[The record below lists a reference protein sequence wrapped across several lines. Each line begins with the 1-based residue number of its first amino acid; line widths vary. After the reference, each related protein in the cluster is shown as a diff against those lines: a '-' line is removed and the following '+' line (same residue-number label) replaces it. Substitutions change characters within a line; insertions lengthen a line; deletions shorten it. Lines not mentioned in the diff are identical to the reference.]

1 MENIEKLNEQF
12 LHIQGLLSKKDFA
25 AAIELLDSMF
35 KEYSAIDW
43 VGDNK
48 ITDAESEQM
57 QKLHY
62 VYKDFY
68 AHHLITYY
76 CQLFTAL
83 VSLLDEAAKYKNSI
97 TKAYAHVDSILAELE
112 NLEKVTQSEDSH
124 NKLWLERSDY
134 KTVKS
139 MLSDCCGLPQCG
151 ISQEDYQDFLYT
163 YNHQPDLLD
172 DEDTV
177 EDDEDTVEDDE
188 DGYLDMDNDYDDIED
203 YFEKK
208 SWCNIHFYCL
218 GVVKSCT
225 VGGNINYRSIIDKLQ
240 HDIGISPEVWQLKD
254 DSEFNV
260 VKKMEALVTSKLCNF
275 NPTIDIDHNILPTL
289 LEQVDNSNAPLSI
302 EVVATLN
309 YRELGTTCIGYVVS
323 GKLTVGDK
331 VKLNFAL
338 GNGEHAPELDDND
351 VLSAKV
357 TWIETNGTELT
368 TKAIAN
374 QTLSFGL
381 DIERFLLPETISS
394 VEHYEV

>member
-1 MENIEKLNEQF
+1 MKDINVLNEKF
-12 LHIQGLLSKKDFA
+12 LTAQELWEKNEFA
-25 AAIELLDSMF
+25 SAFEMLDEMY
-35 KEYSAIDW
+35 KEYSAMDW
-43 VGDNK
+43 IEEGVS
-48 ITDAESEQM
+48 TDADANEQ
-57 QKLHY
+57 QQALHY
-62 VYKDFY
+62 IYKDFY

-83 VSLLDEAAKYKNSI
+83 VSLLDEAAKYKNNI

-112 NLEKVTQSEDSH
+112 NLEKVAPSEDSH
-124 NKLWLERSDY
+124 HKLWLERRDY
-134 KTVKS
+134 KNVKS
-139 MLSDCCGLPQCG
+139 VLSDCCGLPQCG

-177 EDDEDTVEDDE
+177 EDDEDD
-188 DGYLDMDNDYDDIED
+188 YLDMDDYDDIED

-254 DSEFNV
+254 DREFKV

-331 VKLNFAL
+331 VKLNYAL

-394 VEHYEV
+394 VEHYKV

>member
-1 MENIEKLNEQF
+1 MKDINVLNEKF
-12 LHIQGLLSKKDFA
+12 LTAQELWEKNEFA
-25 AAIELLDSMF
+25 SAFEILDGMY
-35 KEYSAIDW
+35 KEYSAMDW
-43 VGDNK
+43 IEEGVS
-48 ITDAESEQM
+48 TDADANEQ
-57 QKLHY
+57 QQALHY
-62 VYKDFY
+62 IYKDFY
-68 AHHLITYY
+68 AHHLINYY

-83 VSLLDEAAKYKNSI
+83 VSLLDEAAKYKNNI

-112 NLEKVTQSEDSH
+112 NLEKVAPSEYSH
-124 NKLWLERSDY
+124 HKLWLERSDY

-172 DEDTV
+172 DEDTG
-177 EDDEDTVEDDE
+177 EDDEDD
-188 DGYLDMDNDYDDIED
+188 YFDMDNDYDDIED

-254 DSEFNV
+254 DSEFKV

-338 GNGEHAPELDDND
+338 GNGEHTPKLDDND

-381 DIERFLLPETISS
+381 DIERYLLPETISG
-394 VEHYEV
+394 VEHYKV

>member
-1 MENIEKLNEQF
+1 MKDINVLNEKF
-12 LHIQGLLSKKDFA
+12 LTAQELWKKNEFA
-25 AAIELLDSMF
+25 SAFEMLDGMY
-35 KEYSAIDW
+35 KEYSAMDW
-43 VGDNK
+43 IEEGVS
-48 ITDAESEQM
+48 TDADANEQ
-57 QKLHY
+57 QQALHY
-62 VYKDFY
+62 IYKDFY
-68 AHHLITYY
+68 AHHLINYY

-97 TKAYAHVDSILAELE
+97 TKAYAHVDSILAELG
-112 NLEKVTQSEDSH
+112 NLEKVAPSEDSH
-124 NKLWLERSDY
+124 HKLWLERSDY

-172 DEDTV
+172 DEDTG
-177 EDDEDTVEDDE
+177 EDDEDD
-188 DGYLDMDNDYDDIED
+188 YFDMDNDYDDIED

-254 DSEFNV
+254 DSEFKV
-260 VKKMEALVTSKLCNF
+260 VKKMEDFVTSKLCNF

-381 DIERFLLPETISS
+381 DIERYLLPETISS
-394 VEHYEV
+394 VEHYKV

>member
-1 MENIEKLNEQF
+1 MKDINVLNKKFLTAQELWEKNE
-12 LHIQGLLSKKDFA
+12 FA
-25 AAIELLDSMF
+25 SAFEMLDEMY
-35 KEYSAIDW
+35 KEYSAMDW
-43 VGDNK
+43 IEEGVS
-48 ITDAESEQM
+48 TDADANEQ
-57 QKLHY
+57 QQALHY
-62 VYKDFY
+62 IYKDFY

-112 NLEKVTQSEDSH
+112 NLEKVTQREDSH
-124 NKLWLERSDY
+124 HKLWLERSDY

-163 YNHQPDLLD
+163 YTHQPDLL
-172 DEDTV
+172 
-177 EDDEDTVEDDE
+177 DDEDTVEDDE

-381 DIERFLLPETISS
+381 DIERFLLPETISG
-394 VEHYEV
+394 VEHYKV

>member
-1 MENIEKLNEQF
+1 MKDINVLNEKF
-12 LHIQGLLSKKDFA
+12 LTAQELWEKNEFA
-25 AAIELLDSMF
+25 SAFEMLDGMY
-35 KEYSAIDW
+35 KEYSAMDW
-43 VGDNK
+43 IEEGVS
-48 ITDAESEQM
+48 TDADANEQ
-57 QKLHY
+57 QQALHY
-62 VYKDFY
+62 IYKDFY
-68 AHHLITYY
+68 AHHLINYY

-83 VSLLDEAAKYKNSI
+83 VSLLDEAAKYKNNI

-112 NLEKVTQSEDSH
+112 NLEKVAPSEYSH
-124 NKLWLERSDY
+124 HKLWLERSDY

-172 DEDTV
+172 DEDTG
-177 EDDEDTVEDDE
+177 EDDEDD
-188 DGYLDMDNDYDDIED
+188 YFDMDNDYDDIED

-208 SWCNIHFYCL
+208 SWCNIHFDCL

-254 DSEFNV
+254 DSEFKV
-260 VKKMEALVTSKLCNF
+260 VKKMEDFVTSKLCNF

-338 GNGEHAPELDDND
+338 GNGEHTPELDDND

-381 DIERFLLPETISS
+381 DIERYLLPETISS
-394 VEHYEV
+394 VEHYKV

>member
-1 MENIEKLNEQF
+1 MKDINVLNEKF
-12 LHIQGLLSKKDFA
+12 LTAQELWEKNEFA
-25 AAIELLDSMF
+25 SAFEMLDGMY
-35 KEYSAIDW
+35 KEYSAMDW
-43 VGDNK
+43 IEEGVS
-48 ITDAESEQM
+48 TDADANEQ
-57 QKLHY
+57 QQALHY
-62 VYKDFY
+62 IYKDFY
-68 AHHLITYY
+68 AHHLINYY

-97 TKAYAHVDSILAELE
+97 TKAYAHVDSILAELG
-112 NLEKVTQSEDSH
+112 NLEKVAPSEDSH
-124 NKLWLERSDY
+124 HKLWLERSDY

-163 YNHQPDLLD
+163 YKHQPDLLD
-172 DEDTV
+172 DEDTG
-177 EDDEDTVEDDE
+177 EDDEDD
-188 DGYLDMDNDYDDIED
+188 YFDMDNDYDDIED

-254 DSEFNV
+254 DSEFKV

-338 GNGEHAPELDDND
+338 GNGEHTPKLDDND

-374 QTLSFGL
+374 QALSFGL

-394 VEHYEV
+394 VEHYKV

>member
-1 MENIEKLNEQF
+1 MKDINVLNEKF
-12 LHIQGLLSKKDFA
+12 LTAQELWKKNEFA
-25 AAIELLDSMF
+25 SAFEMLDGMY
-35 KEYSAIDW
+35 KEYSAMDW
-43 VGDNK
+43 IEEGVS
-48 ITDAESEQM
+48 TDADANELQ
-57 QKLHY
+57 QALHY
-62 VYKDFY
+62 IYKDFY
-68 AHHLITYY
+68 AHHLINYY

-83 VSLLDEAAKYKNSI
+83 VSLLDEAAKYKNNI

-112 NLEKVTQSEDSH
+112 NLEKVAPSEYSH
-124 NKLWLERSDY
+124 HKLWLERSDY

-177 EDDEDTVEDDE
+177 EDDEDD
-188 DGYLDMDNDYDDIED
+188 YFDMDNDYDDIED

-254 DSEFNV
+254 DSEFKV

-381 DIERFLLPETISS
+381 DIERYLLPETISG
-394 VEHYEV
+394 VEHYKV

>member
-1 MENIEKLNEQF
+1 MKDINVLNEKF
-12 LHIQGLLSKKDFA
+12 LTAQELWKKNEFA
-25 AAIELLDSMF
+25 SAFEMLDGMY
-35 KEYSAIDW
+35 KEYSAMDW
-43 VGDNK
+43 IEEGVS
-48 ITDAESEQM
+48 TDADANEQ
-57 QKLHY
+57 QQALHY
-62 VYKDFY
+62 IYKDFY
-68 AHHLITYY
+68 AHHLINYY

-83 VSLLDEAAKYKNSI
+83 VSLLDEAAKYKNNI

-112 NLEKVTQSEDSH
+112 NLEKVAPSEYSH
-124 NKLWLERSDY
+124 HKLWLERSDY

-172 DEDTV
+172 DEDTG
-177 EDDEDTVEDDE
+177 EDDEDD
-188 DGYLDMDNDYDDIED
+188 YFDMDNDYDDIED

-254 DSEFNV
+254 DSEFKV
-260 VKKMEALVTSKLCNF
+260 VKKMEDFVTSKLCNF

-338 GNGEHAPELDDND
+338 GNGEHAPKLDDND

-374 QTLSFGL
+374 QSLSFGL
-381 DIERFLLPETISS
+381 DIERYLLPETISS
-394 VEHYEV
+394 VEHYKV

>member
-1 MENIEKLNEQF
+1 MKDINVLNEKF
-12 LHIQGLLSKKDFA
+12 LTAQELWKKNEFA
-25 AAIELLDSMF
+25 SAFEMLDGMY
-35 KEYSAIDW
+35 KEYSAMDW
-43 VGDNK
+43 IEEGVS
-48 ITDAESEQM
+48 TDADANELQ
-57 QKLHY
+57 QALHY
-62 VYKDFY
+62 IYKDFY
-68 AHHLITYY
+68 AHHLINYY

-83 VSLLDEAAKYKNSI
+83 VSLLDEAAKYKNNI

-112 NLEKVTQSEDSH
+112 NLEKVAPSEYSH
-124 NKLWLERSDY
+124 HKLWLERSDY

-177 EDDEDTVEDDE
+177 EDDEDD
-188 DGYLDMDNDYDDIED
+188 YFDMDNDYDDIED

-254 DSEFNV
+254 DSEFKV
-260 VKKMEALVTSKLCNF
+260 VKKMEALVTSKLCIF

-338 GNGEHAPELDDND
+338 GNGEHTPKLDDND

-381 DIERFLLPETISS
+381 DIERYLLPETISS
-394 VEHYEV
+394 VEHYKV

>member
-1 MENIEKLNEQF
+1 MKDINVLNKKFLTAQELWEKNE
-12 LHIQGLLSKKDFA
+12 FA
-25 AAIELLDSMF
+25 SAFEMLDEMY
-35 KEYSAIDW
+35 KEYSAMDW
-43 VGDNK
+43 IEEGVS
-48 ITDAESEQM
+48 TDADANEQ
-57 QKLHY
+57 QQALHY
-62 VYKDFY
+62 IYKDFY

-112 NLEKVTQSEDSH
+112 NLEKVTPSEDSH
-124 NKLWLERSDY
+124 HKLWLERRDY
-134 KTVKS
+134 KNVKS
-139 MLSDCCGLPQCG
+139 VLSDCCGLPQCG

-172 DEDTV
+172 DEDTG
-177 EDDEDTVEDDE
+177 EDDE

-208 SWCNIHFYCL
+208 SWCNILFYCL

-254 DSEFNV
+254 DREFKV

-331 VKLNFAL
+331 VKLNYAL

-394 VEHYEV
+394 VELYKV

>member
-1 MENIEKLNEQF
+1 MKDINVLNEKF
-12 LHIQGLLSKKDFA
+12 LTAQELWEKNEFA
-25 AAIELLDSMF
+25 SAFEMLDGMY
-35 KEYSAIDW
+35 KEYSAMDW
-43 VGDNK
+43 IEEGVS
-48 ITDAESEQM
+48 TDADANEQ
-57 QKLHY
+57 QQALHY
-62 VYKDFY
+62 IYKDFY
-68 AHHLITYY
+68 AHHLINYY

-97 TKAYAHVDSILAELE
+97 TKAYAHVDSILAELG
-112 NLEKVTQSEDSH
+112 NLEKVAPSEDSH
-124 NKLWLERSDY
+124 HKLWLERSDY

-172 DEDTV
+172 DEDTG
-177 EDDEDTVEDDE
+177 EDDEDD
-188 DGYLDMDNDYDDIED
+188 YFDMDNDYDDIED

-254 DSEFNV
+254 DSEFKV

-381 DIERFLLPETISS
+381 DIERYLLPETISG
-394 VEHYEV
+394 VEHYKV

>member
-1 MENIEKLNEQF
+1 MKDINVLNEKF
-12 LHIQGLLSKKDFA
+12 LTAQELWKKNEFA
-25 AAIELLDSMF
+25 SAFEMLDGMY
-35 KEYSAIDW
+35 KEYSAMDW
-43 VGDNK
+43 IEEGVS
-48 ITDAESEQM
+48 TDADANEQ
-57 QKLHY
+57 QQALHY
-62 VYKDFY
+62 IYKDFY
-68 AHHLITYY
+68 AHHLINYY

-83 VSLLDEAAKYKNSI
+83 VSLLDEAAKYKNNI

-112 NLEKVTQSEDSH
+112 NLEKVAPSEYSH
-124 NKLWLERSDY
+124 HKLWLERSDY

-172 DEDTV
+172 DEDTG
-177 EDDEDTVEDDE
+177 EDDEDD
-188 DGYLDMDNDYDDIED
+188 YFDMDNDYDDIED

-254 DSEFNV
+254 DSEFKV

-338 GNGEHAPELDDND
+338 GNGEHTPKLDDND

-381 DIERFLLPETISS
+381 DIERYLLPETISGWNIIKFKR
-394 VEHYEV
+394 

>member
-1 MENIEKLNEQF
+1 MEDINVLNKKFLTAQELWEKNE
-12 LHIQGLLSKKDFA
+12 FA
-25 AAIELLDSMF
+25 SAFEMLDEMY
-35 KEYSAIDW
+35 KEYSAMDW
-43 VGDNK
+43 IEEGVS
-48 ITDAESEQM
+48 TDADANEQ
-57 QKLHY
+57 QQALHY
-62 VYKDFY
+62 IYKDFY

-112 NLEKVTQSEDSH
+112 NLEKVTQSEDS
-124 NKLWLERSDY
+124 
-134 KTVKS
+134 
-139 MLSDCCGLPQCG
+139 
-151 ISQEDYQDFLYT
+151 
-163 YNHQPDLLD
+163 QPDLL
-172 DEDTV
+172 
-177 EDDEDTVEDDE
+177 DDEDTVEDDE

-309 YRELGTTCIGYVVS
+309 YREFGTTCIGYVVS

-381 DIERFLLPETISS
+381 DIESFLLPETISS
-394 VEHYEV
+394 VEHYKV

>member
-1 MENIEKLNEQF
+1 MKDINVLNEKF
-12 LHIQGLLSKKDFA
+12 LTAQELWKKNEFA
-25 AAIELLDSMF
+25 SAFEMLDGMY
-35 KEYSAIDW
+35 KEYSAMDW
-43 VGDNK
+43 IEEGVS
-48 ITDAESEQM
+48 TDADANEQ
-57 QKLHY
+57 QQALHY
-62 VYKDFY
+62 IYKDFY
-68 AHHLITYY
+68 AHHLINYY

-83 VSLLDEAAKYKNSI
+83 VSLLDEAAKYKNNI

-112 NLEKVTQSEDSH
+112 NLEKVAPSEYSH
-124 NKLWLERSDY
+124 HKLWLERSDY

-163 YNHQPDLLD
+163 YNHQPDLL
-172 DEDTV
+172 
-177 EDDEDTVEDDE
+177 DDEDTVEDDE

-331 VKLNFAL
+331 VELNFAL
-338 GNGEHAPELDDND
+338 GNGEHTPKLDDND

-381 DIERFLLPETISS
+381 DIERYLLPETISS
-394 VEHYEV
+394 VEHYKV

>member
-1 MENIEKLNEQF
+1 MEDINVLNEKF
-12 LHIQGLLSKKDFA
+12 LTAQELWEKNEFA
-25 AAIELLDSMF
+25 SAFEMLDEMY
-35 KEYSAIDW
+35 KEYSAMDW
-43 VGDNK
+43 IEEGVS
-48 ITDAESEQM
+48 TDADANEQ
-57 QKLHY
+57 QQALHY
-62 VYKDFY
+62 IYKDFY

-124 NKLWLERSDY
+124 HKLWLERSDY

-163 YNHQPDLLD
+163 YTHQPDLLD

-177 EDDEDTVEDDE
+177 EDDEE
-188 DGYLDMDNDYDDIED
+188 GCLDMDNDYDDIED

-254 DSEFNV
+254 DSEFKV

-394 VEHYEV
+394 VEHYKV

>member
-1 MENIEKLNEQF
+1 MKDINVLNEKF
-12 LHIQGLLSKKDFA
+12 LTAQELWKKNEFA
-25 AAIELLDSMF
+25 SAFEMLDGMY
-35 KEYSAIDW
+35 KEYSAMDW
-43 VGDNK
+43 IEEGVS
-48 ITDAESEQM
+48 TDADANEQ
-57 QKLHY
+57 QQALHY
-62 VYKDFY
+62 IYKDFY
-68 AHHLITYY
+68 AHHLINYY

-83 VSLLDEAAKYKNSI
+83 VSLLDEAAKYKNNI

-112 NLEKVTQSEDSH
+112 KLEKVAPSEYSH
-124 NKLWLERSDY
+124 HKLWLERSDY

-172 DEDTV
+172 DEDTG
-177 EDDEDTVEDDE
+177 EDDEDD
-188 DGYLDMDNDYDDIED
+188 YFDMDNDYDDIED

-338 GNGEHAPELDDND
+338 GNGEHTPELDDND

-381 DIERFLLPETISS
+381 DIERYLLPETISS
-394 VEHYEV
+394 VEHYKV

>member
-1 MENIEKLNEQF
+1 MKDINVLNEKF
-12 LHIQGLLSKKDFA
+12 LTAQELWEKNEFA
-25 AAIELLDSMF
+25 SAFEMLDGMY
-35 KEYSAIDW
+35 KEYSAMDW
-43 VGDNK
+43 IEEGVS
-48 ITDAESEQM
+48 TDADANEQ
-57 QKLHY
+57 QQALHY
-62 VYKDFY
+62 IYKDFY
-68 AHHLITYY
+68 AHHLINYY

-97 TKAYAHVDSILAELE
+97 TKAYAHVDSILAELG
-112 NLEKVTQSEDSH
+112 NLEKVAPSEDSH
-124 NKLWLERSDY
+124 HKLWLERSDY

-172 DEDTV
+172 DEDTG
-177 EDDEDTVEDDE
+177 EDDEDD
-188 DGYLDMDNDYDDIED
+188 YFDMDNDYDDIED

-254 DSEFNV
+254 DSEFKV
-260 VKKMEALVTSKLCNF
+260 VKKMEALVTSKLCSF

-338 GNGEHAPELDDND
+338 GNGEHAPKLDDND

-374 QTLSFGL
+374 QSLSFGL
-381 DIERFLLPETISS
+381 DIERYLLPETISS
-394 VEHYEV
+394 VEHYKA

>member
-1 MENIEKLNEQF
+1 MKDINVLNEKF
-12 LHIQGLLSKKDFA
+12 LTAQELWKKNEFA
-25 AAIELLDSMF
+25 SAFEMLDGMY
-35 KEYSAIDW
+35 KEYSAMDW
-43 VGDNK
+43 IEEGVS
-48 ITDAESEQM
+48 TDADANEQ
-57 QKLHY
+57 QQALHY
-62 VYKDFY
+62 IYKDFY
-68 AHHLITYY
+68 AHHLINYY

-83 VSLLDEAAKYKNSI
+83 VSLLDEAAKYKNNI

-112 NLEKVTQSEDSH
+112 NLEKVAPSEYSH
-124 NKLWLERSDY
+124 HKLWLERSDY

-172 DEDTV
+172 DEDTG
-177 EDDEDTVEDDE
+177 EDDEDD
-188 DGYLDMDNDYDDIED
+188 YFDMDNDYDDIED

-240 HDIGISPEVWQLKD
+240 HDIGISPKVWQLKD
-254 DSEFNV
+254 DSEFKV
-260 VKKMEALVTSKLCNF
+260 VKKMEDFVTSKLCNF

-338 GNGEHAPELDDND
+338 GNGEHTPELDDND

-381 DIERFLLPETISS
+381 DIERYLLPETISS
-394 VEHYEV
+394 VEHYKV

>member
-1 MENIEKLNEQF
+1 MKDINVLNEKF
-12 LHIQGLLSKKDFA
+12 LTAQELWEKNEFA
-25 AAIELLDSMF
+25 SAFEMLDEMY
-35 KEYSAIDW
+35 KEYSAMDW
-43 VGDNK
+43 IEEGVS
-48 ITDAESEQM
+48 TDADANELQ
-57 QKLHY
+57 QALHY
-62 VYKDFY
+62 INKKFY
-68 AHHLITYY
+68 AHHLINYY

-83 VSLLDEAAKYKNSI
+83 VSLLDEAAKYKNCI

-112 NLEKVTQSEDSH
+112 NLEKVAPNEDSH
-124 NKLWLERSDY
+124 HRLWLERRVY
-134 KTVKS
+134 KNVKS

-172 DEDTV
+172 DEDTG
-177 EDDEDTVEDDE
+177 EDDEDD
-188 DGYLDMDNDYDDIED
+188 YLDMDNDYDDIED

-225 VGGNINYRSIIDKLQ
+225 VGGNIKYRSIIDKLQ

-374 QTLSFGL
+374 QALSFGL
-381 DIERFLLPETISS
+381 DIERYLLPETISS
-394 VEHYEV
+394 VEHYKV

>member
-1 MENIEKLNEQF
+1 MKDINVLNEKF
-12 LHIQGLLSKKDFA
+12 LTAQELWEKNEFA
-25 AAIELLDSMF
+25 SAFEMLDGMY
-35 KEYSAIDW
+35 KEYSAMDW
-43 VGDNK
+43 IEEGVS
-48 ITDAESEQM
+48 TDADANEQ
-57 QKLHY
+57 QQALHY
-62 VYKDFY
+62 IYKDFY
-68 AHHLITYY
+68 AHHLINYY

-83 VSLLDEAAKYKNSI
+83 VSLLDEAAKYKNNI

-112 NLEKVTQSEDSH
+112 NLEKVAPSEYSH
-124 NKLWLERSDY
+124 HKLWLERSDY

-172 DEDTV
+172 DEDTG
-177 EDDEDTVEDDE
+177 EDDEDD
-188 DGYLDMDNDYDDIED
+188 YFDMDNDYDDIED

-254 DSEFNV
+254 DSEFKV

-323 GKLTVGDK
+323 GKLIQVSQ
-331 VKLNFAL
+331 V
-338 GNGEHAPELDDND
+338 P
-351 VLSAKV
+351 
-357 TWIETNGTELT
+357 
-368 TKAIAN
+368 
-374 QTLSFGL
+374 
-381 DIERFLLPETISS
+381 
-394 VEHYEV
+394 

>member
-1 MENIEKLNEQF
+1 MKDINVLNEKF
-12 LHIQGLLSKKDFA
+12 LTAQELWEKNEFA
-25 AAIELLDSMF
+25 SAFEMLDGMY
-35 KEYSAIDW
+35 KEYSAMDW
-43 VGDNK
+43 IEEGVS
-48 ITDAESEQM
+48 TDADANEQ
-57 QKLHY
+57 QQALHY
-62 VYKDFY
+62 IYKDFY
-68 AHHLITYY
+68 AHHLINYY

-97 TKAYAHVDSILAELE
+97 TKAYAHVDSILAELG
-112 NLEKVTQSEDSH
+112 NLEKVAPSEDSH
-124 NKLWLERSDY
+124 HKLWLERSDY

-172 DEDTV
+172 DEDTG
-177 EDDEDTVEDDE
+177 EDDEDD
-188 DGYLDMDNDYDDIED
+188 YFDMDNDYDDIED

-254 DSEFNV
+254 DSEFKV

-331 VKLNFAL
+331 LKLNFAL
-338 GNGEHAPELDDND
+338 GNGEHTPKLDDND

-381 DIERFLLPETISS
+381 DIERYLLPETISG
-394 VEHYEV
+394 VEHYKV

>member
-1 MENIEKLNEQF
+1 MKDINVLNEKF
-12 LHIQGLLSKKDFA
+12 LTAQELWKKNEFA
-25 AAIELLDSMF
+25 SAFEMLDGMY
-35 KEYSAIDW
+35 KEYSAMDW
-43 VGDNK
+43 IEEGVS
-48 ITDAESEQM
+48 TDADANELQ
-57 QKLHY
+57 QALHY
-62 VYKDFY
+62 IYKDFY
-68 AHHLITYY
+68 AHHLINYY

-83 VSLLDEAAKYKNSI
+83 VSLLDEAAKYKNNI

-112 NLEKVTQSEDSH
+112 NLEKVAPSEYSH
-124 NKLWLERSDY
+124 HKLWLERSDY

-172 DEDTV
+172 DEDTG
-177 EDDEDTVEDDE
+177 EDDE

-254 DSEFNV
+254 DSEFKV
-260 VKKMEALVTSKLCNF
+260 VKKMEDFVTSKLCNF

-338 GNGEHAPELDDND
+338 GNGEHTPELDDND

-381 DIERFLLPETISS
+381 DIERYLLPETISS
-394 VEHYEV
+394 VEHYKV

>member
-1 MENIEKLNEQF
+1 MKDINVLNEKF
-12 LHIQGLLSKKDFA
+12 LTAQELWEKNEFA
-25 AAIELLDSMF
+25 SAFEMLDEMY
-35 KEYSAIDW
+35 KEYSAMDW
-43 VGDNK
+43 IEEGVS
-48 ITDAESEQM
+48 TDADANEQ
-57 QKLHY
+57 QQALHY
-62 VYKDFY
+62 IYKDFY

-83 VSLLDEAAKYKNSI
+83 VSLLDEAAKYKNNI

-112 NLEKVTQSEDSH
+112 NLGKVAPSEDSH
-124 NKLWLERSDY
+124 HKLWLERRDY
-134 KTVKS
+134 KNVKS
-139 MLSDCCGLPQCG
+139 VLSDCCGLPQCG

-172 DEDTV
+172 DEDTG
-177 EDDEDTVEDDE
+177 EDDEDD
-188 DGYLDMDNDYDDIED
+188 YLDMDDYDDIED

-254 DSEFNV
+254 DREFKV

-289 LEQVDNSNAPLSI
+289 LKQVDNSNAPLSI

-331 VKLNFAL
+331 VKLNYAL

-357 TWIETNGTELT
+357 TRIETNGTELT

-381 DIERFLLPETISS
+381 DIERYLLPETISS
-394 VEHYEV
+394 VEHYKV

>member
-1 MENIEKLNEQF
+1 MKDINVLNEKF
-12 LHIQGLLSKKDFA
+12 LTAQELWEKNEFA
-25 AAIELLDSMF
+25 SAFEMLDGMY
-35 KEYSAIDW
+35 KEYSAMDW
-43 VGDNK
+43 IEEGVS
-48 ITDAESEQM
+48 TDADANEQ
-57 QKLHY
+57 QQALHY
-62 VYKDFY
+62 IYKDFY
-68 AHHLITYY
+68 AHHLINYY

-112 NLEKVTQSEDSH
+112 NLEKVAPSEYSH
-124 NKLWLERSDY
+124 HKLWLERSDY

-172 DEDTV
+172 DEDTG
-177 EDDEDTVEDDE
+177 EDDEDD
-188 DGYLDMDNDYDDIED
+188 YFDMDNDYDDIED

-254 DSEFNV
+254 DSEFKV

-338 GNGEHAPELDDND
+338 GNGEHTPKLDDND

-381 DIERFLLPETISS
+381 DIERYLLPETISG
-394 VEHYEV
+394 VEHYKV

>member
-1 MENIEKLNEQF
+1 MKDINVLNEKF
-12 LHIQGLLSKKDFA
+12 LTAQELWKKNEFA
-25 AAIELLDSMF
+25 SAFEMLDGMY
-35 KEYSAIDW
+35 KEYSTMDW
-43 VGDNK
+43 IEEGVS
-48 ITDAESEQM
+48 TDADANEQ
-57 QKLHY
+57 QQALHY
-62 VYKDFY
+62 IYKDFY
-68 AHHLITYY
+68 AHHLINYY

-83 VSLLDEAAKYKNSI
+83 VSLLDEAAKYKNNI

-112 NLEKVTQSEDSH
+112 NLEKVAPSEYSH
-124 NKLWLERSDY
+124 HKLWLERSDY

-172 DEDTV
+172 DEDTG
-177 EDDEDTVEDDE
+177 EDDEDD
-188 DGYLDMDNDYDDIED
+188 YLDMDNDYDDIED

-338 GNGEHAPELDDND
+338 GNGEHAPKLDDND

-381 DIERFLLPETISS
+381 DIERYLLPETISGWNIIKFKR
-394 VEHYEV
+394 

>member
-1 MENIEKLNEQF
+1 MKDINVLNEKF
-12 LHIQGLLSKKDFA
+12 LTAQELWKKNEFA
-25 AAIELLDSMF
+25 SAFEMLDGMY
-35 KEYSAIDW
+35 KEYSAMDW
-43 VGDNK
+43 IEEGVS
-48 ITDAESEQM
+48 TDADANEQ
-57 QKLHY
+57 QQALHY
-62 VYKDFY
+62 IYKDFY
-68 AHHLITYY
+68 AHHLINYY

-83 VSLLDEAAKYKNSI
+83 VSLLDEGAKYKNNI

-112 NLEKVTQSEDSH
+112 NLEKVAPSEYSH
-124 NKLWLERSDY
+124 HKLWLERSDY

-172 DEDTV
+172 DEDTG
-177 EDDEDTVEDDE
+177 EDDEDD
-188 DGYLDMDNDYDDIED
+188 YFDMDNDYDDIED

-254 DSEFNV
+254 DSEFKV

-338 GNGEHAPELDDND
+338 GNGEHTPKLDDND

-381 DIERFLLPETISS
+381 DIERYLLPETISS
-394 VEHYEV
+394 VEHYKV

>member
-1 MENIEKLNEQF
+1 MKDINVLNEKF
-12 LHIQGLLSKKDFA
+12 LTAQELWKKNEFA
-25 AAIELLDSMF
+25 SAFEMLDGMY
-35 KEYSAIDW
+35 KEYSAMDW
-43 VGDNK
+43 IEEGVS
-48 ITDAESEQM
+48 TDADANELQ
-57 QKLHY
+57 QALHY
-62 VYKDFY
+62 IYKDFY
-68 AHHLITYY
+68 AHHLINYY

-83 VSLLDEAAKYKNSI
+83 VSLLDEAAKYKNNI

-112 NLEKVTQSEDSH
+112 NLEKVAPSEYSH
-124 NKLWLERSDY
+124 HKLWLERSDY

-172 DEDTV
+172 DEDTG
-177 EDDEDTVEDDE
+177 EDDEDD
-188 DGYLDMDNDYDDIED
+188 YFDMDNDYDDIED

-254 DSEFNV
+254 DSEFKV

-338 GNGEHAPELDDND
+338 GNGEHTPKLDDND

-381 DIERFLLPETISS
+381 DIERYLLPETISS
-394 VEHYEV
+394 VEHYKV

>member
-1 MENIEKLNEQF
+1 MKDINVLNEKF
-12 LHIQGLLSKKDFA
+12 LTAQELWKKNEFA
-25 AAIELLDSMF
+25 SAFEMLDGMY
-35 KEYSAIDW
+35 KEYSAMDW
-43 VGDNK
+43 IEEGVS
-48 ITDAESEQM
+48 TDADANEQ
-57 QKLHY
+57 QQALHY
-62 VYKDFY
+62 IYKGFY
-68 AHHLITYY
+68 AHHLINYY

-83 VSLLDEAAKYKNSI
+83 VSLLDEAAKYKNNI

-112 NLEKVTQSEDSH
+112 NLEKVAPSEYSH
-124 NKLWLERSDY
+124 HKLWLERSDY

-172 DEDTV
+172 DEDTG
-177 EDDEDTVEDDE
+177 EDDEDD
-188 DGYLDMDNDYDDIED
+188 YFDMDNDYDDIED

-254 DSEFNV
+254 DSEFKV
-260 VKKMEALVTSKLCNF
+260 VKKMEDFVTSKLCSF

-338 GNGEHAPELDDND
+338 GNGEHTPELDDND

-381 DIERFLLPETISS
+381 DIERYLLPETISS
-394 VEHYEV
+394 VEHYKV

>member
-1 MENIEKLNEQF
+1 MKDINVLNEKF
-12 LHIQGLLSKKDFA
+12 LTAQELWEKNEFA
-25 AAIELLDSMF
+25 SAFEMLDGMY
-35 KEYSAIDW
+35 KEYSAMDW
-43 VGDNK
+43 IEEGVS
-48 ITDAESEQM
+48 TDADANEQ
-57 QKLHY
+57 QQALHY
-62 VYKDFY
+62 IYKDFY
-68 AHHLITYY
+68 AHHLINYY

-83 VSLLDEAAKYKNSI
+83 VSLLDEAAKYKNNI

-112 NLEKVTQSEDSH
+112 NLEKVTPSEDSH
-124 NKLWLERSDY
+124 HKLWLERSDY
-134 KTVKS
+134 KNVKS

-163 YNHQPDLLD
+163 YNHQPDLL
-172 DEDTV
+172 
-177 EDDEDTVEDDE
+177 DDEDTVEDDE

-225 VGGNINYRSIIDKLQ
+225 VEGNINYRSIIDKLQ

-275 NPTIDIDHNILPTL
+275 NLTIDIDQNILPTL

-338 GNGEHAPELDDND
+338 GNGEHTPELDDND

-394 VEHYEV
+394 VEHYKV

>member
-1 MENIEKLNEQF
+1 MKDINVLNEKF
-12 LHIQGLLSKKDFA
+12 LTAQELWKKNEFA
-25 AAIELLDSMF
+25 SAFEMLDGMY
-35 KEYSAIDW
+35 KEYSAMDW
-43 VGDNK
+43 IEEGVS
-48 ITDAESEQM
+48 TDADANELQ
-57 QKLHY
+57 QALHY
-62 VYKDFY
+62 IYKDFY
-68 AHHLITYY
+68 AHHLINYY

-83 VSLLDEAAKYKNSI
+83 VSLLDEAAKYKNNI

-112 NLEKVTQSEDSH
+112 NLEKVAPSEYSH
-124 NKLWLERSDY
+124 HKLWLERSDY

-177 EDDEDTVEDDE
+177 EDDEDD
-188 DGYLDMDNDYDDIED
+188 YFDMDNDYDDIED

-254 DSEFNV
+254 DSEFKV

-275 NPTIDIDHNILPTL
+275 NPTIDIDHSILPTL

-338 GNGEHAPELDDND
+338 GNGEHTPELDDND

-381 DIERFLLPETISS
+381 DIERYLLPETISGWNIIKFKR
-394 VEHYEV
+394 

>member
-1 MENIEKLNEQF
+1 MKDINVLNEKF
-12 LHIQGLLSKKDFA
+12 LTAQELWKKNEFA
-25 AAIELLDSMF
+25 SAFEMLDGMY
-35 KEYSAIDW
+35 KEYSAMDW
-43 VGDNK
+43 IEEDVS
-48 ITDAESEQM
+48 TDADANELQ
-57 QKLHY
+57 QALHY
-62 VYKDFY
+62 IYKDFY
-68 AHHLITYY
+68 AHHLINYY

-83 VSLLDEAAKYKNSI
+83 VSLLDEAAKYKNNI

-112 NLEKVTQSEDSH
+112 NLEKVAPSEDSH
-124 NKLWLERSDY
+124 HKLWLERSDY

-172 DEDTV
+172 DEDTG
-177 EDDEDTVEDDE
+177 EDDEDD
-188 DGYLDMDNDYDDIED
+188 YFDMDNDYDDIED

-240 HDIGISPEVWQLKD
+240 YDIGISPEVWQLKD
-254 DSEFNV
+254 DSEFKV

-338 GNGEHAPELDDND
+338 GNGEHTPKLDDND

-394 VEHYEV
+394 VEHYKV

>member
-1 MENIEKLNEQF
+1 MKDINVLNEKF
-12 LHIQGLLSKKDFA
+12 LTAQELWKKNEFA
-25 AAIELLDSMF
+25 SAFEMLDGMY
-35 KEYSAIDW
+35 KEYSAMDW
-43 VGDNK
+43 IEEGVS
-48 ITDAESEQM
+48 TDADANEQ
-57 QKLHY
+57 QQALHY
-62 VYKDFY
+62 IYKDFY
-68 AHHLITYY
+68 AHHLINYY

-83 VSLLDEAAKYKNSI
+83 VSLLDEAAKYKNNI

-112 NLEKVTQSEDSH
+112 NLEKVAPSEYSH
-124 NKLWLERSDY
+124 HKLWLERSDY

-172 DEDTV
+172 DEDTG
-177 EDDEDTVEDDE
+177 EDDEDD
-188 DGYLDMDNDYDDIED
+188 YFDMDNDYDDIED

-240 HDIGISPEVWQLKD
+240 HDIGISPEVWRLKD
-254 DSEFNV
+254 DSEFKV
-260 VKKMEALVTSKLCNF
+260 VKKMEDFVTSKLCNF

-338 GNGEHAPELDDND
+338 GNGEHTPELDDND

-381 DIERFLLPETISS
+381 DIERYLLPETISS
-394 VEHYEV
+394 VEHYKV

>member
-1 MENIEKLNEQF
+1 MKDINVLNEKF
-12 LHIQGLLSKKDFA
+12 LTAQELWKKNEFA
-25 AAIELLDSMF
+25 SAFEMLGGMY
-35 KEYSAIDW
+35 KEYSAMDW
-43 VGDNK
+43 IEEGVS
-48 ITDAESEQM
+48 TDADANEQ
-57 QKLHY
+57 QQALHY
-62 VYKDFY
+62 IYKDFY
-68 AHHLITYY
+68 AHHLINYY

-83 VSLLDEAAKYKNSI
+83 VSLLDEAAKYKNNI

-112 NLEKVTQSEDSH
+112 NLEKVAPSEYSH
-124 NKLWLERSDY
+124 HKLWLERSDY

-172 DEDTV
+172 DEDTG
-177 EDDEDTVEDDE
+177 EDDEDD
-188 DGYLDMDNDYDDIED
+188 YFDMDNDYDDIED

-254 DSEFNV
+254 DSEFKV
-260 VKKMEALVTSKLCNF
+260 VKKMEDFVTSKLCNF

-338 GNGEHAPELDDND
+338 GNGEHTPELDDND

-381 DIERFLLPETISS
+381 DIERYLLPETISS
-394 VEHYEV
+394 VEHYKV

>member
-1 MENIEKLNEQF
+1 MKDINVLNEKF
-12 LHIQGLLSKKDFA
+12 LTAQELWEKNEFA
-25 AAIELLDSMF
+25 SAFEMLDEMY
-35 KEYSAIDW
+35 KEYSAMDW
-43 VGDNK
+43 IEEGVS
-48 ITDAESEQM
+48 TDADANEQ
-57 QKLHY
+57 QQALHY
-62 VYKDFY
+62 IYKDFY

-112 NLEKVTQSEDSH
+112 NLEKVAPSEDSH
-124 NKLWLERSDY
+124 HKLWLERRDY
-134 KTVKS
+134 KNVKS
-139 MLSDCCGLPQCG
+139 VLSDCCGLPQCG

-177 EDDEDTVEDDE
+177 EDDEDD
-188 DGYLDMDNDYDDIED
+188 YLDMDDYDDIED

-254 DSEFNV
+254 DREFKV

-331 VKLNFAL
+331 VKLNYAL

-394 VEHYEV
+394 VEHYKV

>member
-1 MENIEKLNEQF
+1 MKDINVLNEKF
-12 LHIQGLLSKKDFA
+12 LTAQELWEKNEFA
-25 AAIELLDSMF
+25 SAFEMLDGMY
-35 KEYSAIDW
+35 KEYSAMDW
-43 VGDNK
+43 IEEGVS
-48 ITDAESEQM
+48 TDADANEQ
-57 QKLHY
+57 QQALHY
-62 VYKDFY
+62 IYKDFY
-68 AHHLITYY
+68 AHHLINYY

-83 VSLLDEAAKYKNSI
+83 VSLLDEAAKYKNNI

-112 NLEKVTQSEDSH
+112 NLEKVAPSEYSH
-124 NKLWLERSDY
+124 HKLWLERSDY
-134 KTVKS
+134 KNVKS

-172 DEDTV
+172 DEDTG
-177 EDDEDTVEDDE
+177 EDDEDD
-188 DGYLDMDNDYDDIED
+188 YFDMDNDYDDIED

-338 GNGEHAPELDDND
+338 GNGEHTPKLDDNE

-381 DIERFLLPETISS
+381 DIERYLLPETISS
-394 VEHYEV
+394 VEHYKV

>member
-1 MENIEKLNEQF
+1 MKDINVLNEKF
-12 LHIQGLLSKKDFA
+12 LTAQELWEKNEFA
-25 AAIELLDSMF
+25 SAFEMLDGMY
-35 KEYSAIDW
+35 KEYSAMDW
-43 VGDNK
+43 IEEGVS
-48 ITDAESEQM
+48 TDADANEQ
-57 QKLHY
+57 QQALHY
-62 VYKDFY
+62 IYKDFY
-68 AHHLITYY
+68 AHHLINYY

-97 TKAYAHVDSILAELE
+97 TKAYAHVDSILAELG
-112 NLEKVTQSEDSH
+112 NLEKVAPSEDSH
-124 NKLWLERSDY
+124 HKLWLERSDY

-172 DEDTV
+172 DEDTG
-177 EDDEDTVEDDE
+177 EDDEDD
-188 DGYLDMDNDYDDIED
+188 YFDMDNDYDDIED

-254 DSEFNV
+254 DSEFKV

-338 GNGEHAPELDDND
+338 GNGEHTPKLDDND

-381 DIERFLLPETISS
+381 DIERYLLPETISG
-394 VEHYEV
+394 VEHYKI

>member
-1 MENIEKLNEQF
+1 MKDINVLNEKF
-12 LHIQGLLSKKDFA
+12 LTAQELWKKNEFA
-25 AAIELLDSMF
+25 SAFEMLDGMY
-35 KEYSAIDW
+35 KEYSAMDW
-43 VGDNK
+43 IEEGVS
-48 ITDAESEQM
+48 TDADANEQ
-57 QKLHY
+57 QQALHY
-62 VYKDFY
+62 IYKDFY
-68 AHHLITYY
+68 AHHLINYY

-83 VSLLDEAAKYKNSI
+83 VSLLDEAAKYKNNI

-112 NLEKVTQSEDSH
+112 NLEKVAPSEYSH
-124 NKLWLERSDY
+124 HKLWLERSDY

-172 DEDTV
+172 DEDTG
-177 EDDEDTVEDDE
+177 EDDEDD
-188 DGYLDMDNDYDDIED
+188 YFDMDNDYDDIED

-309 YRELGTTCIGYVVS
+309 YRELGTTCIGHVVS

-381 DIERFLLPETISS
+381 DIERYLLPETISG
-394 VEHYEV
+394 VEHYKV

>member
-1 MENIEKLNEQF
+1 MKDINVLNEKF
-12 LHIQGLLSKKDFA
+12 LTAQELWKKNEFA
-25 AAIELLDSMF
+25 SAFEMLDGMY
-35 KEYSAIDW
+35 KEYSAMDW
-43 VGDNK
+43 IEEGVS
-48 ITDAESEQM
+48 TDADANELQ
-57 QKLHY
+57 QALHY
-62 VYKDFY
+62 IYKDFY
-68 AHHLITYY
+68 AHHLINYY

-83 VSLLDEAAKYKNSI
+83 VSLLDEAAKYKNNI

-112 NLEKVTQSEDSH
+112 NLEKVAPSEYSH
-124 NKLWLERSDY
+124 HKLWLERSDY

-172 DEDTV
+172 DEDTG
-177 EDDEDTVEDDE
+177 EDDEDD
-188 DGYLDMDNDYDDIED
+188 YFDMDNDYDDIED

-240 HDIGISPEVWQLKD
+240 YDIGISPEVWQLKD
-254 DSEFNV
+254 DSEFKV
-260 VKKMEALVTSKLCNF
+260 VKKMEDFVTSKLCNF

-338 GNGEHAPELDDND
+338 GNGEHTPELDDND

-381 DIERFLLPETISS
+381 DIERYLLPETISS
-394 VEHYEV
+394 VEHYKV

>member
-1 MENIEKLNEQF
+1 MKDINVLNEKF
-12 LHIQGLLSKKDFA
+12 LTAQELWKKNEFA
-25 AAIELLDSMF
+25 SAFEMLDGMY
-35 KEYSAIDW
+35 KEYSAMDW
-43 VGDNK
+43 IEEGVS
-48 ITDAESEQM
+48 TDADANEQ
-57 QKLHY
+57 QQALHY
-62 VYKDFY
+62 IYKDFY
-68 AHHLITYY
+68 AHHLINYY

-83 VSLLDEAAKYKNSI
+83 VSLLDEAAKYKNNI

-112 NLEKVTQSEDSH
+112 NLEKVAPSEYSH
-124 NKLWLERSDY
+124 HKLWLERSDY

-172 DEDTV
+172 DEDTG
-177 EDDEDTVEDDE
+177 EDDEDD
-188 DGYLDMDNDYDDIED
+188 YFDMDNDYDDIED

-254 DSEFNV
+254 DSEFKV

-338 GNGEHAPELDDND
+338 GNGEHTPKLDDND

-381 DIERFLLPETISS
+381 DIERYLLPETISG
-394 VEHYEV
+394 VEHYK